1 MAFLYKAN
9 KAQLLSCVITIST
22 VFATNYN
29 IIWNL
34 LQALRL
40 KIITTKTLKLVT
52 TLKKSGTKHNR
63 KQNLIKSQQK

>member
-9 KAQLLSCVITIST
+9 KAQLLSCVITMST

-29 IIWNL
+29 IWNL

-40 KIITTKTLKLVT
+40 KIITTKTLKLVI